1 MAPFAEQTIR
11 ALLIEDD
18 LSFATMIGEWLE
30 DVERQ
35 HSSILPYHIFLTRV
49 SELAHA
55 FEELKRSSFDILL
68 IDLNL
73 PDSMGLETFERI
85 RHYTASFPVIVLS
98 GLDDES
104 QAIQAVRNGAQ
115 DYLVKNTIDG
125 NLLFRSIGYAMER
138 HALKLALEQVRE
150 SERRARELGSLD
162 RLSERSLSRIAAE
175 MLGIREL
182 KRDYQDIFQRLVARF
197 GVVLDQQIQMRTH
210 KVTYNISDELKQL
223 AAELGFL
230 RCGPRDVVDLYLTT
244 LEQREVPGYPQRNE
258 AIHEECRYLA
268 FELMGRLVS
277 FYRPYAMGGDG

>member
-1 MAPFAEQTIR
+1 MMEQTIR

-18 LSFATMIGEWLE
+18 PGFVTLVGEWLG
-30 DVERQ
+30 DMER
-35 HSSILPYHIFLTRV
+35 HRSSILPYPILLTQV
-49 SELAHA
+49 SQLAHA
-55 FEELKRSSFDILL
+55 LEKLKLSSFDILL

-85 RHYTASFPVIVLS
+85 RHFTATHPVIVLS

-104 QAIQAVRNGAQ
+104 QAIQAVRSGAQ

-138 HALKLALEQVRE
+138 HALKLALERMRE

-162 RLSERSLSRIAAE
+162 RLSERNLSRIAAE

-182 KRDYQDIFQRLVARF
+182 KRDYQDIFQQLVTRF
-197 GVVLDQQIQMRTH
+197 GTVLDQQIHMRTH
-210 KVTYNISDELKQL
+210 KVVYNISDELKQL
-223 AAELGFL
+223 AADLGLL
-230 RCGPRDVVDLYLTT
+230 RCGPRDVVDLYLAT
-244 LEQREVPGYPQRNE
+244 LEKREDPGYPQKNE

-268 FELMGRLVS
+268 FELIGRLVS